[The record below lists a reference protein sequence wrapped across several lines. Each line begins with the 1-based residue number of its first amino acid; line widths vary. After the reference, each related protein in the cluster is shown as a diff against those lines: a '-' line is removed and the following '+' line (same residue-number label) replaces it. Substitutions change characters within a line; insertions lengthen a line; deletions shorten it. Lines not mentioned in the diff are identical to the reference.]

1 MTRICHTDA
10 IFVSQVRL
18 RFAGVLKRF
27 LVSVQLALLLAAPA
41 VVAAEAE
48 SETSRTAYAEWVG
61 VQETIAREKRLWAEQ
76 KQSLNDTIELLR
88 TEIAAL
94 KEKSETLDETVSA
107 AVTEREKFEA
117 EIANL
122 KEASET
128 VAQALPGLESR
139 LQSLTPVFPAPLTDV
154 IQPLLNRLPE
164 DDASTRASVS
174 ERMQTVAGILNQADR
189 FNGEVVVTSELR
201 SDDAGREVRVRSLYY
216 GFGRAWFV
224 GDDETFAGTGHP
236 TLEGWQWTSQ
246 PGAGPRIA
254 RAIAI
259 QENAATAAYVELPVS
274 IK

>member
-18 RFAGVLKRF
+18 RFAGVLKRIKVSF
-27 LVSVQLALLLAAPA
+27 HLVILAAAPA
-41 VVAAEAE
+41 LSAAEPD
-48 SETSRTAYAEWVG
+48 SQNSRDAYAEWVG
-61 VQETIAREKRLWAEQ
+61 VRETIARETRVWAEQ

-88 TEIAAL
+88 TEIEAM
-94 KEKSETLDETVSA
+94 KEKSATLDETVSA
-107 AVTEREKFEA
+107 AVAEREKFEA
-117 EIANL
+117 EIAGL

-128 VAQALPGLESR
+128 VAQALPGMEAR
-139 LQSLTPVFPAPLTDV
+139 LQSLTPGFPAPLADV
-154 IQPLLNRLPE
+154 IQPLLNRLPK
-164 DDASTRASVS
+164 DDASTQASIS

-189 FNGEVVVTSELR
+189 FNGEAVVTAELR
-201 SDDAGREVRVRSLYY
+201 SNEAGEEVRVRTLYF
-216 GFGRAWFV
+216 GFGHAWFV
-224 GDDETFAGTGHP
+224 GDKEAFAGVGYP
-236 TLEGWQWTSQ
+236 TADGWQWTPQ